1 MRDVELIDAFDDAPP
16 GDFIDLD
23 NENAIKFT
31 NAGIVLNC
39 LSHFNQNRYF
49 NLTSVELFYLSCIG
63 DERELCDLDG
73 DTSPAAPPF
82 SPLISGGGSP

>member
-31 NAGIVLNC
+31 NAGMVLNC
-39 LSHFNQNRYF
+39 F
-49 NLTSVELFYLSCIG
+49 VIKI
-63 DERELCDLDG
+63 DI
-73 DTSPAAPPF
+73 
-82 SPLISGGGSP
+82 LI